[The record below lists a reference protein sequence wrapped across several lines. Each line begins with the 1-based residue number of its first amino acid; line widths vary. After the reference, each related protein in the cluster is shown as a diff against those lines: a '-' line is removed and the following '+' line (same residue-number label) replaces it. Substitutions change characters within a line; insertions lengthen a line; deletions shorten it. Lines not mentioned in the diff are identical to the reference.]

1 MYPYYVERKIFFNQS
16 DRKVPVPCGKC
27 PDCLKRRVASWS
39 QRLEMEQLR
48 WERSYFLTLTYDT
61 DHVPISPN
69 GFMTLSDT
77 TYVVVDGKKKQVSSH
92 MQEFLKRV
100 RFYGGKLCYY
110 YCGEYGTHG
119 KRPHYHCIMFSNT
132 VTQSDILKSWQYGA
146 VYFGKVEPA
155 SVRYTVQ
162 YYDKGDWRPAHG
174 RDDRVKEYSRMS
186 NGIGKSFMTDHM
198 AKHML
203 ANPQNGYIYNSQGH
217 KIAIPRYYKKRLYD
231 ANLTDSLVANHPTL
245 LMHRDDML
253 LCKDVHHKAV
263 AAIMQEVLQEPDN
276 EERNQDRIAAI
287 INYRAKKRKTRN

>member
-1 MYPYYVERKIFFNQS
+1 MAKCMYPYYVDRKIFFNQS

-39 QRLEMEQLR
+39 QRLEVEQLR
-48 WERSYFLTLTYDT
+48 WERSYFLTLTYNT
-61 DHVPISPN
+61 DHVPISSN
-69 GFMTLSDT
+69 GFMTLSGD
-77 TYVVVDGKKKQVSSH
+77 H
-92 MQEFLKRV
+92 MTLFLKRV

-132 VTQSDILKSWQYGA
+132 VTQSDILKSWPYGA

-162 YYDKGDWRPAHG
+162 YYDKGDWRPVHG
-174 RDDRVKEYSRMS
+174 RDDRMKEYSRMS

-198 AKHML
+198 SRHML

-231 ANLTDSLVANHPTL
+231 ANLTDSLVANHPSL
-245 LMHRDDML
+245 LIQRDDML
-253 LCKDVHHKAV
+253 IYKDMHHKAV
-263 AAIMQEVLQEPDN
+263 AEVMQEMEQEPDT
-276 EERNQDRIAAI
+276 EERNQDRMAAI
-287 INYRAKKRKTRN
+287 INYRAKKRKSRN